1 VFRFVKTTLVL
12 LGLALLSPGVR
23 PAYSQSI
30 FATLTGT
37 VADAS
42 GAVIANANVVLRNE
56 ASGDVRRSVSN
67 NEGYFTFS
75 SVPTGSYRV
84 DVEAAGFAKYE
95 ETGLAFTGSEK
106 RNINVVLKVG
116 NAASQVEVTSAADQ
130 IVPVDSGEKSF
141 TLTAKQLQDFSVVG
155 RSAAEFIKIMPG
167 FAIGG
172 SGVANRPGY
181 NGEVIGINGN
191 GEGGKQSAIGNYSAN
206 GLGNAAIDITAD
218 GAHVSDPGCNC
229 ASPVNPNPDMIQE
242 FKVQTSNFS
251 AENSKGPVVINSIT
265 KSGGQS
271 FHGEAYFSARNPALN
286 SAYSEDNASGLT
298 SKPNNAFYFPGGN
311 IGGPVIIPHTRFNK
325 DRNKLFFFTGFEY
338 YYQGLDTGLVKA
350 TVPTAANLNG
360 NFSNI
365 PTQITDLA
373 GNPLPGNKISSNLID
388 PNGLGLLKLYP
399 QANAPGT
406 SNYINRINLN
416 QNSWQSLSRGDYS
429 ISDNTKLFVRY
440 NLQKET
446 QTFPVG
452 LWWRNGQNQVPY
464 PTPITANNVSQS
476 ASASLTHVFD
486 PTLTT
491 ETVFGFTYINFPNSL
506 TNVNAVDRTKLGIPF
521 TGIYKNSVTQIPSVL
536 NGSGEIGS
544 IFNPGGFEAG
554 NGTLFAK
561 KYLPSIGSNITK
573 VLNTHTIKAGVYWE
587 RIINSQPSNNESN
600 GRITFDS
607 GTAVPTTGSFYSD
620 LLQGQV
626 QRYSEAS
633 KNIIRD
639 IGFDTFEFFLQDSWK
654 VNKRLTLEYGMRFQ
668 HLGQWG
674 DRGGVGY
681 SVWDPKSYTQNIV
694 SPLAYDGVL
703 WNARDKSV
711 PLSGFGNRALF
722 YAPRGGLAYD
732 VFGTGKTVVRGGWG
746 AFRYHQ
752 PQFTDGLDYGYGV
765 TSYSSSS
772 PQTFA
777 QLQAIQPTVSG
788 RQGITVLD
796 RSDNQQPLTYSYS
809 FTISQRLPDGSLFEG
824 SYVGNHSEHLIG
836 GAQYNNI
843 NAVPYGRLFGVADV
857 NNIDNYDSYR
867 PLNNYQDLRVQQQNL
882 YSNYN
887 GVQLTYAKQR
897 GRYNFQVNYTFSKAL
912 GIAGGTSGTDQLNIN
927 NNYGALSFDRRHI
940 FNAAYSVELP
950 NPIRN
955 GALLKGAVNGWQIS
969 GITQFQTGQPLALNS
984 NNNNF
989 NYSNGPTSRQIN
1001 GTDSV
1006 AAMPVVTCDP
1016 TSRLAPHQYVNG
1028 NCFQAP
1034 TPGHNG
1040 PALLPEIFGPSYF
1053 TTDISLFKNFKI
1065 GETRR
1070 FQLRGQAYNF
1080 LNHPLDSFLS
1090 NNERGLTLDFAGAG
1104 PGSKNSNTQFGY
1116 VANRVGRRVIQLA
1129 AKFYF

>member
-1 VFRFVKTTLVL
+1 MSRFGIICRVAAISMICSAAC
-12 LGLALLSPGVR
+12 LA
-23 PAYSQSI
+23 QSI

-37 VADAS
+37 ISDPSGSVVA
-42 GAVIANANVVLRNE
+42 GATVVLKNE

-67 NEGYFTFS
+67 NEGYFTFAS
-75 SVPTGSYRV
+75 IPTATYSVEIES
-84 DVEAAGFAKYE
+84 AGFGKYQ

-116 NAASQVEVTSAADQ
+116 NTATQLDVVSASDQ

-167 FAIGG
+167 FAISG

-271 FHGEAYFSARNPALN
+271 FHGEAYFSARNPVLN
-286 SAYSEDNASGLT
+286 SAYSEDNASNLI

-311 IGGPVIIPHTRFNK
+311 IGGPVIVPHTRFNK

-338 YYQGLDTGLVKA
+338 YYQGLDTGLAKA
-350 TVPTAANLNG
+350 TVPTAANLTG
-360 NFSNI
+360 DFSNI
-365 PTQITDLA
+365 PTQLTDLN
-373 GNPLPGNKISSNLID
+373 GNALPGNKIPASLVD
-388 PNGLGLLKLYP
+388 PSGLGLLKLYP
-399 QANAPGT
+399 QANTAGA
-406 SNYINRINLN
+406 SGYNYISRINLN

-476 ASASLTHVFD
+476 TSASLTHVFD

-491 ETVFGFTYINFPNSL
+491 ETVFGYTYINFPNSL
-506 TNVNAVDRTKLGIPF
+506 TNKNAVDRTKLGIPF
-521 TGIYKNSVTQIPSVL
+521 TGIYKNGVAQIPSIL
-536 NGSGEIGS
+536 SYSGEIGS

-554 NGTLFAK
+554 NGTLFAT
-561 KYLPSIGSNITK
+561 KYLPSLSSNVTK
-573 VLNTHTIKAGVYWE
+573 VLNVHTIKAGVYWE
-587 RIINSQPSNNESN
+587 RIINSQPSNNNSN
-600 GRITFDS
+600 GNIQFQS
-607 GTAVPTTGSFYSD
+607 YNSAPTTGNFYSD

-626 QRYSEAS
+626 QRYDEAS

-639 IGFDTFEFFLQDSWK
+639 EGFDTFEFFLQDSWK
-654 VNKRLTLEYGMRFQ
+654 VNKRLTLEYGMRFH

-674 DRGGVGY
+674 DRGGVGF

-711 PLSGFGNRALF
+711 PLSGFANRALY

-765 TSYSSSS
+765 TSYSTSS
-772 PQTFA
+772 PQTFK
-777 QLQAIQPTVSG
+777 QIQAIQPTVSG
-788 RQGITVLD
+788 RQSITVLD

-809 FTISQRLPDGSLFEG
+809 FTISQRLPDGSLVEG
-824 SYVGNHSEHLIG
+824 SYVGNHSDHLIG
-836 GAQYNNI
+836 GSQYNNI
-843 NAVPYGRLFGVADV
+843 NAVPYGKLFGVADV
-857 NNIDNYDSYR
+857 NNISNYDDYR
-867 PLNNYQDLRVQQQNL
+867 PLNNYQDLRVQQQIL

-887 GVQLTYAKQR
+887 GLQLTYAKQR

-912 GIAGGTSGTDQLNIN
+912 GITGGTDQLNIN
-927 NNYGALSFDRRHI
+927 NNYGALAFDRRHI

-950 NPIRN
+950 SPIRN
-955 GALLKGAVNGWQIS
+955 GALLKGVVNGWQIS

-989 NYSNGPTSRQIN
+989 NYSGGPSAREVN

-1006 AAMPVVTCDP
+1006 AAMPILTCDP
-1016 TSRLAPHQYVNG
+1016 TKGLASHQYVNG

-1034 TPGHNG
+1034 SPGRNG

-1053 TTDISLFKNFKI
+1053 TTDLSMFKNFKF

-1090 NNERGLTLDFAGAG
+1090 NNEPGLTLNFNGA
-1104 PGSKNSNTQFGY
+1104 GSKNGNTNFGF
-1116 VANRVGRRVIQLA
+1116 VQNRVGRRVIQLA